1 MSRGNIETGLDAWIS
16 QVEGDDAGNK
26 ADVRDYLRG
35 LTTPAEDTVTISIN
49 LSACLISALEYLEC
63 KTSLA
68 NLASEKFDTYNT
80 SYTEADL
87 LQNQVIRGTRSKTA
101 ALKFIDDII
110 SANDECFQLFRTF
123 IIKEPSRDP
132 FEGCQILLGRNSFN
146 SNVDD
151 ANVIAA
157 LNEGR
162 NQDIHVGLRTLE
174 EQHVPDRRAIPF
186 FENRHQHLVGLY
198 AIIQGLKSEK
208 EELQVNVARLSKHLR
223 KDLLELGK
231 EVFEDEGDEM
241 APSVIRDLLEQVS
254 EISRRYLEIRTK
266 TDEDPKIPPIALK
279 EFDPVTTSYRTL
291 SYTTP
296 R

>member
-1 MSRGNIETGLDAWIS
+1 M
-16 QVEGDDAGNK
+16 
-26 ADVRDYLRG
+26 
-35 LTTPAEDTVTISIN
+35 
-49 LSACLISALEYLEC
+49 ISALEYLEC

-68 NLASEKFDTYNT
+68 YLAFEKFNKYNA

-101 ALKFIDDII
+101 ALKLIDDII
-110 SANDECFQLFRTF
+110 SANEECFQLFRTF
-123 IIKEPSRDP
+123 LIKEPSRDP

-186 FENRHQHLVGLY
+186 FENRHQHLVSLY

-231 EVFEDEGDEM
+231 EVFEDKENI
-241 APSVIRDLLEQVS
+241 ASSVIRDLLDQVT

-266 TDEDPKIPPIALK
+266 MDEEPKIAPIGLR
-279 EFDPVTTSYRTL
+279 EFDPTTKSYSNLTEQ
-291 SYTTP
+291 
-296 R
+296 